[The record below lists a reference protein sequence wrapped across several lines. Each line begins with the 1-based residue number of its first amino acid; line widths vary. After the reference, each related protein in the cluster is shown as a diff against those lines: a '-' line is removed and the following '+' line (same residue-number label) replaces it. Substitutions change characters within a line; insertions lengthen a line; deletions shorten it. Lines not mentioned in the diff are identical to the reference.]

1 MYARTVEQR
10 LRRVFAALN
19 QGDTAPMLGSLSPNF
34 VYRFE
39 GDSAIGGLRSGA
51 ASMAAWWA
59 RLYRL
64 FPGLQFEVE
73 AVDVVGP
80 PWNTRIHVLLTFRV
94 PHGSSAAGSYR
105 NVVMQR
111 MQMRWGRIHHVH
123 TLEDTQRCAR
133 YLAWRAAQGVAEA
146 QAAPITD
153 QPWPEAGPFMAAT
166 SVPAVAA
173 ASGAAG

>member
-1 MYARTVEQR
+1 MYAHIVEAR

-19 QGDTAPMLGSLSPNF
+19 QGDTAPMLASLAPRFS
-34 VYRFE
+34 YRFE
-39 GDSAIGGLRSGA
+39 GDSAIGGLRTGA
-51 ASMAAWWA
+51 ASMQAWWQ

-80 PWNTRIHVLLTFRV
+80 PWNTRIHALLVFRV
-94 PHGSSAAGSYR
+94 PHAEGGPYR

-111 MQMRWGRIHHVH
+111 MHMRWGRISHIH

-133 YLAWRAAQGVAEA
+133 YLAWRAAQGMAEA

-153 QPWPEAGPFMAAT
+153 RPWPEAGPFMAAA
-166 SVPAVAA
+166 PAA
-173 ASGAAG
+173 AR

>member
-1 MYARTVEQR
+1 MYAYIVESR

-19 QGDTAPMLGSLSPNF
+19 RGDTAPMLASLAPRF
-34 VYRFE
+34 AYRFE
-39 GDSAIGGLRSGA
+39 GDSAIGGLRSGS
-51 ASMAAWWA
+51 ASMEAWWQ

-73 AVDVVGP
+73 AVDVTGP
-80 PWNTRIHVLLTFRV
+80 PWATRIHVLLDFRV
-94 PHGSSAAGSYR
+94 PHAPDGPYR

-111 MQMRWGRIHHVH
+111 MVMRWGRITHIH

-146 QAAPITD
+146 EAAPITD
-153 QPWPEAGPFMAAT
+153 LPWPESGPFMTEPRTAA
-166 SVPAVAA
+166 PA
-173 ASGAAG
+173 

>member
-1 MYARTVEQR
+1 MYAHIVESR

-19 QGDTAPMLGSLSPNF
+19 QGDTAPMLASLAPRFS
-34 VYRFE
+34 YRFE
-39 GDSAIGGLRSGA
+39 GDSPIGGLRTGT
-51 ASMAAWWA
+51 ASMAAWWQ

-73 AVDVVGP
+73 AVDVIGP
-80 PWNTRIHVLLTFRV
+80 PWNTRIHVLLAFRV
-94 PHGSSAAGSYR
+94 PHTEGGPYR

-111 MQMRWGRIHHVH
+111 MVMRWGRISHIH

-133 YLAWRAAQGVAEA
+133 YLAWRAAQGMAEA

-153 QPWPEAGPFMAAT
+153 QPWPEAGPFMTAT
-166 SVPAVAA
+166 PAA
-173 ASGAAG
+173 AG